1 MKKKYKIFEIQFILL
16 VLIAFSSGCKKEF
29 FDKQPLDAVSDATF
43 WQTET
48 DANLALTACYHF
60 VPQWGGEDF
69 WTSRGLL
76 FLDLAAGNGGEK
88 ERFPQGLTDG
98 TLNSSYWVV
107 SNYWNASYK
116 KIATCNNFLD
126 NIGKVKMDEA
136 KKAVMVAEA
145 RSLRA
150 YEFFNLALYWG
161 DVPMPQ
167 KTLKIEEANAISRSP
182 KTEVWAFAEKELSES
197 AAVLAAES
205 AKGRITK
212 GAALAILGRLQ
223 MAEKKWSDAATTYKQ
238 IIDLGVYIIDPAY
251 EQLFWEVKE
260 DSKEMV
266 LATQYQIDVFPNVN
280 LQFLFPTMSGGWHQ
294 YSPYNNLV
302 KVYECTDGKT
312 IDQSPLYDP
321 NNPYENRDPRLYA
334 TIFLPGRT
342 MFKGRLY
349 ESRPGYGSPDEFTLY
364 NYSGYLIKKGCDQN
378 FSGNM
383 MNSGVNVPIIRYSEV
398 LLSYLESM
406 LESGA
411 AIDQTLLD
419 NTINLVRGRAEV
431 HLPPVTELDKDKL
444 RIILRRERRVELAF
458 EGPRYFDILRWG
470 IAADELSGVTF
481 TGIKL
486 TNDPAN
492 YTTYPVDNE
501 GYYKWEVKNFKRGI
515 NELWPIP
522 LGEIQVNKNLTQNTG
537 Y

>member
-1 MKKKYKIFEIQFILL
+1 
-16 VLIAFSSGCKKEF
+16 
-29 FDKQPLDAVSDATF
+29 
-43 WQTET
+43 
-48 DANLALTACYHF
+48 
-60 VPQWGGEDF
+60 
-69 WTSRGLL
+69 
-76 FLDLAAGNGGEK
+76 
-88 ERFPQGLTDG
+88 
-98 TLNSSYWVV
+98 
-107 SNYWNASYK
+107 
-116 KIATCNNFLD
+116 
-126 NIGKVKMDEA
+126 
-136 KKAVMVAEA
+136 
-145 RSLRA
+145 
-150 YEFFNLALYWG
+150 
-161 DVPMPQ
+161 
-167 KTLKIEEANAISRSP
+167 
-182 KTEVWAFAEKELSES
+182 
-197 AAVLAAES
+197 
-205 AKGRITK
+205 
-212 GAALAILGRLQ
+212 
-223 MAEKKWSDAATTYKQ
+223 
-238 IIDLGVYIIDPAY
+238 
-251 EQLFWEVKE
+251 
-260 DSKEMV
+260 
-266 LATQYQIDVFPNVN
+266 
-280 LQFLFPTMSGGWHQ
+280 
-294 YSPYNNLV
+294 
-302 KVYECTDGKT
+302 
-312 IDQSPLYDP
+312 
-321 NNPYENRDPRLYA
+321 
-334 TIFLPGRT
+334 
-342 MFKGRLY
+342 
-349 ESRPGYGSPDEFTLY
+349 
-364 NYSGYLIKKGCDQN
+364 LIKKGCDQN

-481 TGIKL
+481 TGLKL